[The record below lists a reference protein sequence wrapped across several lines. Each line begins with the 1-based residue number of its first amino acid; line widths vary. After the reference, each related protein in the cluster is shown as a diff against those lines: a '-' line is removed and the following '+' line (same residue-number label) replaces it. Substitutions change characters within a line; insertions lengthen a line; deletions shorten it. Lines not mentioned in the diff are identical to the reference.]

1 MRGRMYDPVAARFMS
16 VDPIVEDV
24 HDAQTW
30 NPYSYVSNRP
40 LTLVDPT
47 GLGGVDDGG
56 GGSVDPDVAADED
69 PVDWQ
74 GGCTGGRNSEDGA
87 CVKLV
92 GPPETEIADSSA
104 GVYAEGVAAAMG
116 FAEPALVG
124 AEMGLGSAGARAL
137 SKETVCFA
145 AGTVVLTEEGL
156 RGIETV
162 EVGDLVWARDDE
174 TGEESWERVVEV
186 FVTPQRELLELT
198 FEADDGTR
206 QRLHVTPE
214 HPLWSLDDG
223 EWDDAGNLDIGEQVD
238 ALDGPMELVAAAVL
252 PEADTVYNFEVGNDH
267 TYFVGD
273 AGLVTVQAPLAGG
286 VRINTPT
293 GIDARA

>member
-1 MRGRMYDPVAARFMS
+1 MS

-47 GLGGVDDGG
+47 GLGGVDDDG

-104 GVYAEGVAAAMG
+104 GVFDNGPPGGYWSGDRLGTREPPLPTGSISGRFNGIAALDSGRADLNPDAPCSGASADIKKAVEPGLERTRAKETTNRHVQETIDNSPTRPIGEASAWLTEQVLMAGALSVVAMELQGLSVAARG
-116 FAEPALVG
+116 TALVDD
-124 AEMGLGSAGARAL
+124 AAGAA
-137 SKETVCFA
+137 SKVCFC
-145 AGTVVLTEEGL
+145 G
-156 RGIETV
+156 R
-162 EVGDLVWARDDE
+162 
-174 TGEESWERVVEV
+174 
-186 FVTPQRELLELT
+186 
-198 FEADDGTR
+198 
-206 QRLHVTPE
+206 
-214 HPLWSLDDG
+214 
-223 EWDDAGNLDIGEQVD
+223 DAG
-238 ALDGPMELVAAAVL
+238 P
-252 PEADTVYNFEVGNDH
+252 
-267 TYFVGD
+267 
-273 AGLVTVQAPLAGG
+273 
-286 VRINTPT
+286 
-293 GIDARA
+293 DARWACANREHRRGGPRVGAPR